1 VLENGLQEVMTCGL
15 GGGCVGMGIC
25 ADPLKTL
32 KTLKDPLQVLVSQW
46 FAVLSGFLSFSLSFK
61 WGET

>member
-1 VLENGLQEVMTCGL
+1 MTCG
-15 GGGCVGMGIC
+15 VGWGEC
-25 ADPLKTL
+25 EFLCRDPLKTL
-32 KTLKDPLQVLVSQW
+32 KTLKDPLQVFFSQW